1 MKYIDE
7 YFVPTE
13 VETLKYDF
21 NSIKEFSKTE
31 FNKGKT
37 IDEIA
42 NTLIENLDLYDT
54 EDETLWVKKVINSML
69 NDKAVINRITKI
81 TFK

>member
-42 NTLIENLDLYDT
+42 NTLIEKLDLYNT

-69 NDKAVINRITKI
+69 NDKAVINRITKV

>member
-7 YFVPTE
+7 YFVPIE
-13 VETLKYDF
+13 IETSKYDF

-42 NTLIENLDLYDT
+42 NTLIEKLDLYDT

-69 NDKAVINRITKI
+69 NDKAVINRITKV